1 MKMPYFLCE
10 GLNGVVAFTVIPISD
25 KILAFLRLLINF
37 FSVTVNKKVK
47 N

>member
-1 MKMPYFLCE
+1 MKTPYFLCE
-10 GLNGVVAFTVIPISD
+10 GLHGVVAFTVISISD